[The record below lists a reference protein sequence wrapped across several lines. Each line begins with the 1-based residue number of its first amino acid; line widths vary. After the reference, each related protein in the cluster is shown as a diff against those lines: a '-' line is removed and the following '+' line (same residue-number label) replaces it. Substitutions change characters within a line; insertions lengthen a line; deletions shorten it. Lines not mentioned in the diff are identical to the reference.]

1 MSAEALFDSE
11 QEEVR
16 HKLEGLDHQAIV
28 VFAARCAWRAAP
40 WLAANWH
47 SKQGRQKWMST
58 NLPSVQTALVFAMLH
73 AREERFIAIYSDVVL
88 YEPHKS
94 MVADSASAAVSVA
107 LAATKI
113 EAEKLAVA
121 AANAALY
128 AVGSRAKTLFRESI
142 ETDISW
148 LVEPGNIERVLQM
161 PLWHTSPSEMDDLW
175 AEWQEVVSTI
185 PAAGEF
191 LDLMQGIH
199 RGSPDWERLQR
210 AFDAW
215 WAQHLKNPEREP
227 EEKSSSSQKKSAK
240 AARPKSA
247 SAAEETFSQETP
259 PEPKLRRIIQQRLV
273 STTSVTTDGEA
284 EKLTPTARNC
294 MLALREF
301 LVSDETLP
309 PLTVAVEAPW
319 GGGKSSLMR
328 HLQDALTN
336 DSDATTKQRPYKEE
350 PIPTV
355 WFNPWKHE
363 AGKTLWAAFAV
374 AFERQLAGRLIWPW
388 RVCVRRGLAFRR
400 LTFGDWFML
409 AARLL
414 VWLGVGWVLY
424 WLWQHP
430 DLVKP
435 SGEKDAPKADVVML
449 LLQGAPW
456 IGFPLLLWQLISTWN
471 KEFGSPL
478 KLDVSRLLTHNDHA
492 DQVDDL
498 HRFHED
504 FRRLMRAY
512 IPKRKNGKPGK
523 AVVFI
528 DDLDRC
534 EAPKAA
540 ELLQSLHQMLNV
552 QERSRTDGDKNAPG
566 VICVLGMD
574 REKVAAAVAA
584 KHEKL
589 LPLLKETD
597 ANGKVSRADAMVFGH
612 EFLEKFIQLTL
623 HLPAMQGNDLNEYL
637 QSITGAK
644 QITQTNKAESKTEP
658 LPPAAAS
665 PAVSGTEKVMAPV
678 TSDAK
683 IQEVRERQ
691 ERKETVERIE
701 RVSEDLGDGSL
712 ALQCA
717 KDVAAALENNPRKL
731 KQFVNLFRLRLYL
744 AAAMNFLDLPEH
756 DADKQDVEPM
766 SPVAPGKLSVY
777 HMAKLV
783 ALDLALPAE
792 MSAIRD
798 APSQKIYPAL
808 ERACPADTRPALHDL
823 IVSRDVFQPDAYDL
837 GKAGLEAYFHY
848 FRVEPSV
855 PS

>member
-1 MSAEALFDSE
+1 MSGAPSFDYE
-11 QEEVR
+11 QNQHETR
-16 HKLEGLDHQAIV
+16 HRLEGLNPQAVV
-28 VFAARCAWRAAP
+28 VFAARCAWRVAP
-40 WLAANWH
+40 LMVRGSHEWLQQQLENAQA
-47 SKQGRQKWMST
+47 
-58 NLPSVQTALVFAMLH
+58 ALV
-73 AREERFIAIYSDVVL
+73 
-88 YEPHKS
+88 
-94 MVADSASAAVSVA
+94 VA
-107 LAATKI
+107 LLRARGDDRIPSPAS
-113 EAEKLAVA
+113 AVA
-121 AANAALY
+121 ASISDANMSSAAFNAAYAAAFAAASAVEVGNDVRNAANATAST
-128 AVGSRAKTLFRESI
+128 A
-142 ETDISW
+142 
-148 LVEPGNIERVLQM
+148 
-161 PLWHTSPSEMDDLW
+161 
-175 AEWQEVVSTI
+175 AE
-185 PAAGEF
+185 AAGEMRRFFIDAHDADLAALQGEWSSERLLEQPLWQVQPAF
-191 LDLMQGIH
+191 LDEIWKQWQDMISRVPAVGVFFELMQRIH
-199 RGSPDWERLQR
+199 QGEPDWERLWQV
-210 AFDAW
+210 FENW
-215 WAQHLKNPEREP
+215 WAQHTENPDSESRLPSDTEAKP
-227 EEKSSSSQKKSAK
+227 ESIKRTKAAEKSPSDDKPS
-240 AARPKSA
+240 
-247 SAAEETFSQETP
+247 
-259 PEPKLRRIIQQRLV
+259 EPRTRRIIQQRLV

-336 DSDATTKQRPYKEE
+336 EVDAKTKQRPFKEE

-374 AFERQLAGRLIWPW
+374 AFERQMAERCSRWERTKKRTHLAWQRLEMTEKAQLVL
-388 RVCVRRGLAFRR
+388 RLAFWIVAFIT
-400 LTFGDWFML
+400 LACLAWQQTHAATVADWKDRIMQH
-409 AARLL
+409 AP
-414 VWLGVGWVLY
+414 WLGMIVTVWAFL
-424 WLWQHP
+424 
-430 DLVKP
+430 
-435 SGEKDAPKADVVML
+435 KDAVN
-449 LLQGAPW
+449 
-456 IGFPLLLWQLISTWN
+456 QL
-471 KEFGSPL
+471 GSPL

-504 FRRLMRAY
+504 FRRLMHAY
-512 IPKRKNGKPGK
+512 IPKRQNGKPGK

-552 QERSRTDGDKNAPG
+552 QERSRTGTDKVAPG

-589 LPLLKETD
+589 LPLLMEAE
-597 ANGKVSRADAMVFGH
+597 ANGKVSRANAMIFGH

-623 HLPAMQGNDLNEYL
+623 HLPAIQGNDLEEYL
-637 QSITGAK
+637 VSITGAK
-644 QITQTNKAESKTEP
+644 KVEQVTNTKQKPPEDRAKSAEPDSISITSSAGKLPSVASDP
-658 LPPAAAS
+658 LIAAAIERREQA
-665 PAVSGTEKVMAPV
+665 AVA
-678 TSDAK
+678 
-683 IQEVRERQ
+683 ER
-691 ERKETVERIE
+691 VE

-717 KDVAAALENNPRKL
+717 KYVAAALENNPRKL

-756 DADKQDVEPM
+756 DADKQDVEPL
-766 SPVAPGKLSVY
+766 SPVAPGKISVY

-848 FRVEPSV
+848 FRIEPV
-855 PS
+855 KPS

>member
-16 HKLEGLDHQAIV
+16 HKLEGLDHRAIV

-40 WLAANWH
+40 WLVDSWR
-47 SKQGRQKWMST
+47 SKQGRQKWMSA

-73 AREERFIAIYSDVVL
+73 ARGEHFAALFSDVVL
-88 YEPHKS
+88 YESHKS

-107 LAATKI
+107 LAVTKL
-113 EAEKLAVA
+113 EAEKLAVS

-128 AVGSRAKTLFRESI
+128 AVSSRAKPLFRESI
-142 ETDISW
+142 EVDISG

-161 PLWHTSPSEMDDLW
+161 PLWRVTPSELADLW
-175 AEWQEVVSTI
+175 VEWQEIISTV

-191 LDLMQGIH
+191 FDLMQRMHSGE
-199 RGSPDWERLQR
+199 PDWEHLRQVFEL
-210 AFDAW
+210 W
-215 WAQHLKNPEREP
+215 WSQHPKNFESKT
-227 EEKSSSSQKKSAK
+227 EKSAPTEDKAK
-240 AARPKSA
+240 RTQPAK
-247 SAAEETFSQETP
+247 QLP
-259 PEPKLRRIIQQRLV
+259 PDEKPSDPRTRRIIQSRLI
-273 STTSVTTDGEA
+273 STTSVAADGEA

-430 DLVKP
+430 DLVKQ

-589 LPLLKETD
+589 LPLLKEPD
-597 ANGKVSRADAMVFGH
+597 PKSGKVSRADAMVFGH

-717 KDVAAALENNPRKL
+717 KYVAAALENNPRKL